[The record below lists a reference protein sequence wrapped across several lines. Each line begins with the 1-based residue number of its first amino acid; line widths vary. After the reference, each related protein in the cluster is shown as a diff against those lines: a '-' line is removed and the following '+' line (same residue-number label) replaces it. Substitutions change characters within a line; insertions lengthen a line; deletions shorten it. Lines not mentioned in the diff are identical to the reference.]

1 MSNTAGTLVDVR
13 TEAMLTIQAIKDGT
27 MDLKTAGEI
36 RNQLNLIIDV
46 SKTQVEYLKAI
57 PMAIREKMAEDDIKQ
72 VAGAFRDPDAEINM
86 TLLQIEANKKKPYEF
101 GK

>member
-13 TEAMLTIQAIKDGT
+13 TEAMLTIQAIKDGK
-27 MDLKTAGEI
+27 MDIKTATEI

-57 PMAIREKMAEDDIKQ
+57 PMSIKEKMAEEDFKN
-72 VAGAFRDPDAEINM
+72 VAGTFRDPNSEIEQTM
-86 TLLQIEANKKKPYEF
+86 LQIEANKKKPYEI